1 MPTRVLLVD
10 DHAIIRQGLAS
21 LLEKHSDI
29 EVVGNVEDGRKAVDI
44 ARKLAPAIV
53 IMDISMPNLNGIDAT
68 RKIVAEMGNVKVIAL
83 SIHSSRH
90 FVAEMLKAGASGYI
104 LKECLF
110 DELVEAIK
118 TVLNG
123 GTYLSPRITG
133 VVLDDY
139 VKRLSTQYQPE
150 GPVLNEREREVLQF
164 LSGRQEHQTNR
175 PAAPRQRQDHRVES
189 AKHYGQTR
197 YQQRGGAYQICR
209 PRGIDAP
216 GIIRRLITI
225 FVPLPWHKIVSIYD
239 TNPPTFPS

>member
-10 DHAIIRQGLAS
+10 DHAMIRQGLSS
-21 LLEKHSDI
+21 LLEKQPDL
-29 EVVGNVEDGRKAVDI
+29 EVVGSVEDGRKAVDI
-44 ARKLAPAIV
+44 ARELAPDLV

-68 RKIVAEMGNVKVIAL
+68 RKIVGEMGDVKVIAL

-123 GTYLSPRITG
+123 GTYLSPKITG
-133 VVLDDY
+133 VVIDDY

-150 GPVLNEREREVLQF
+150 GPVLTEREREVLQF
-164 LSGRQEHQTNR
+164 LSEGKSTKQIAMQLH
-175 PAAPRQRQDHRVES
+175 VS
-189 AKHYGQTR
+189 AKTIESNR
-197 YQQRGGAYQICR
+197 RNIMDKL
-209 PRGIDAP
+209 GINSVAELTKYAVRE
-216 GIIRRLITI
+216 GIT
-225 FVPLPWHKIVSIYD
+225 PLES
-239 TNPPTFPS
+239 